1 LIPPLGEVHYEDQ
14 IRVIHRIVHTN
25 GRRVRMSSAVKTE
38 QLGRVF
44 RLKKRE
50 GKSSRG
56 KAPRKEVVALSE
68 VDLEVGR
75 GELFG
80 LLGPNGAGKTTLIKI
95 LNTLLA
101 PTSGEAWV
109 AGVDVSQNPSEVR
122 RHIGVVSG
130 GETSGY
136 GLLTVEENLWM
147 FTQFYGLPS
156 RLAKQRV
163 AELLDVVGLADR
175 AKTKI
180 YHLSTGLR
188 QKMNFAR
195 GFLTDPEILFLDE
208 PTLGLDVQTSR
219 HLRGFVR
226 RWMQE
231 HPDKTI
237 LLTTHYMQEAD
248 ELCNRVAII
257 DQGRIL
263 TCDRPVALKRALSGS
278 SAVCLQLAGIS
289 DPAGLAEG
297 LRSLGSLSV
306 HEVDGY
312 VEVDLVLERDGAIQ
326 QALGVIGGHGGEVVA
341 MQKRD
346 PTLED
351 VFVSLVGR
359 GLNEETR

>member
-1 LIPPLGEVHYEDQ
+1 
-14 IRVIHRIVHTN
+14 
-25 GRRVRMSSAVKTE
+25 MSSAVRTE

-56 KAPRKEVVALSE
+56 KPLRKEVVALSG
-68 VDLEVGR
+68 VDLQVQR

-95 LNTLLA
+95 LNTLLS
-101 PTSGEAWV
+101 PTSGRAWV
-109 AGVDVSQNPSEVR
+109 AGVDVSQNPAEVR

-156 RLAKQRV
+156 RLAKRRV

-219 HLRGFVR
+219 HLRAFVR
-226 RWMQE
+226 RWME
-231 HPDKTI
+231 ENPNKTI
-237 LLTTHYMQEAD
+237 LLTTHYMQEAE
-248 ELCNRVAII
+248 ELCDRVAII
-257 DQGRIL
+257 DNGKIL
-263 TCDRPVALKRALSGS
+263 ACDCPAVLKRAVSGS
-278 SAVCLQLAGIS
+278 SAVCLQLQGIS
-289 DPAGLAEG
+289 DAQLLADS
-297 LRSLGSLSV
+297 LRPFGSLSV
-306 HEVDGY
+306 YEADGHLEVH
-312 VEVDLVLERDGAIQ
+312 LVLERDGAIQ
-326 QALGVIGGHGGEVVA
+326 QALGLIGGQGGEVVG

-351 VFVSLVGR
+351 VFISLVGR
-359 GLNEETR
+359 GLSEDRT